1 MGNGR
6 VSEQP
11 FVGSFFLSCLDIA
24 NSIRVVLE
32 DAASQSRTTFRK
44 IYKKEVSDWV
54 LKYSEAV
61 EVRIGLVNQKYIEQH
76 LHKAFRVPTKKSL
89 CSWNVEF
96 FFKVKL
102 WS

>member
-11 FVGSFFLSCLDIA
+11 FVGSFFLNCLDIA

-44 IYKKEVSDWV
+44 IYKKEVSD
-54 LKYSEAV
+54 
-61 EVRIGLVNQKYIEQH
+61 
-76 LHKAFRVPTKKSL
+76 
-89 CSWNVEF
+89 
-96 FFKVKL
+96 
-102 WS
+102 